1 MSDLN
6 FDLVVIGAGPAGYG
20 AALYAGG
27 AGLQVAI
34 IERRDL
40 GGTCLHRGCVPA
52 KALLETAA
60 VYRTVQNANKFG
72 ISASDP
78 KVDLSVA
85 QGRKQSIV
93 DGLAKGVEQ
102 LLKKRNVQI
111 FSGTGRVGHGKTV
124 SVEAEDGSIRVL
136 RGDAI
141 LLAAG
146 SVPRN
151 ILGFEPDGI
160 RVMTSNEVLDI
171 REVPADVVVLG
182 GGAIGCE
189 FASMFSDLGA
199 AVTIVENEGSILPSA
214 DIDVSKVLLRA
225 FKKKNI
231 KVKTGVRATGHSPR
245 ADTVSGSVVHLDDGS
260 ALETELIVVSVGR
273 SPRSELLGLDETSV
287 RVDDRGF
294 VQVDALCQTTS
305 EGIYA
310 IGDLIDTPQLAHVGF
325 AEAIMVVTHLLGEIA
340 VPIDYAKVPWAIYC
354 HPEVAF
360 AGLTEAQAKEQGY
373 EVIVSKHRYNANSR
387 AIILDETEGLV
398 KVVAEKLPGDEAG
411 RILGVHIVGPWA
423 TEQISQGYL
432 AVNWEAT
439 VRDVASL
446 VQPHPTL
453 SELFGETVL
462 DLTGRS
468 LHG

>member
-27 AGLQVAI
+27 AGLKVAI
-34 IERRDL
+34 IERADL

-60 VYRTVQNANKFG
+60 VYRTVQNAKKFG

-78 KVDLSVA
+78 KVDLAVA
-85 QGRKQSIV
+85 QGRKQSLV

-111 FSGTGRVGHGKTV
+111 FSGTGRVGHEKTV
-124 SVEAEDGSIRVL
+124 SVEDEDGSIQVL

-146 SVPRN
+146 SAPRN
-151 ILGFEPDGI
+151 IVGFEPDGI

-171 REVPADVVVLG
+171 SEVPADVVVLG

-199 AVTIVENEGSILPSA
+199 AVTIVEHESSILPGA

-245 ADTVSGSVVHLDDGS
+245 ADTVSGSVLHLDDGS

-273 SPRSELLGLDETSV
+273 SPRSELLGLDGTSV
-287 RVDDRGF
+287 SVDGRGF

-325 AEAIMVVTHLLGEIA
+325 AEAMMVVTHLLGEVA
-340 VPIDYAKVPWAIYC
+340 VPIDYSKVPWAIYC

-360 AGLTEAQAKEQGY
+360 AGLTETQAKDQGY
-373 EVIVSKHRYNANSR
+373 QVTVSKHRYRANSR
-387 AIILDETEGLV
+387 AMILNETEGLV
-398 KVVAEKLPGDEAG
+398 KVVAEKLPGGEAG
-411 RILGVHIVGPWA
+411 TILGVHIVGPWA
-423 TEQISQGYL
+423 TEQIGQGYL

-439 VRDVASL
+439 VGDVASL

>member
-360 AGLTEAQAKEQGY
+360 AGLTETQAKKQGY
-373 EVIVSKHRYNANSR
+373 QVTVSKHRYNANSR
-387 AIILDETEGLV
+387 AMILDETEGLV
-398 KVVAEKLPGDEAG
+398 KVVAEKLPGGEAG
-411 RILGVHIVGPWA
+411 TILGVHIVGPWA
-423 TEQISQGYL
+423 TEQIGQGYL

-439 VRDVASL
+439 VGDVASL

>member
-34 IERRDL
+34 IEREDL

-60 VYRTVQNANKFG
+60 VYRTVQNAKKFG

-85 QGRKQSIV
+85 QGRKQSLV

-171 REVPADVVVLG
+171 SEVPVDVVVLG

-199 AVTIVENEGSILPSA
+199 AVTIVEHEGSILPSA
-214 DIDVSKVLLRA
+214 DIDVSKALLRA

-245 ADTVSGSVVHLDDGS
+245 TDTVSGSIVHLDDGS

-273 SPRSELLGLDETSV
+273 SPRSDLLGLDGTSV
-287 RVDDRGF
+287 SVDGRGF

-325 AEAIMVVTHLLGEIA
+325 AEAMMVVTHLLGEVA
-340 VPIDYAKVPWAIYC
+340 VPIDYANVPWAIYC

-360 AGLTEAQAKEQGY
+360 AGLTETQAKEQGY
-373 EVIVSKHRYNANSR
+373 QVTVSKHRYNANSR
-387 AIILDETEGLV
+387 AMILDETEGLV
-398 KVVAEKLPGDEAG
+398 KVVAEKLPGGEAG

-423 TEQISQGYL
+423 TEQIGQGYL

-439 VRDVASL
+439 VGDVASL

>member
-34 IERRDL
+34 IEREDL

-60 VYRTVQNANKFG
+60 VYRTVQNAKKFG

-85 QGRKQSIV
+85 QGRKQSLV

-136 RGDAI
+136 RGNAI

-151 ILGFEPDGI
+151 IVGFEPDGI

-171 REVPADVVVLG
+171 SEVPVDVVVLG

-199 AVTIVENEGSILPSA
+199 AVTIVEHEGSILPSA
-214 DIDVSKVLLRA
+214 DIDVSKALLRA

-245 ADTVSGSVVHLDDGS
+245 TDTVSGSIVHLDDGS

-273 SPRSELLGLDETSV
+273 SPRSDLLGLDGTSV
-287 RVDDRGF
+287 SVDGRGF

-325 AEAIMVVTHLLGEIA
+325 AEAMMVVTHLLGEVA
-340 VPIDYAKVPWAIYC
+340 VPIDYANVPWAIYC

-360 AGLTEAQAKEQGY
+360 AGLTETQAKEQGY
-373 EVIVSKHRYNANSR
+373 QVTVSKHRYNANSR
-387 AIILDETEGLV
+387 AMILNETEGLV
-398 KVVAEKLPGDEAG
+398 KVVAEKLPGGEAG

-423 TEQISQGYL
+423 TEQIGQGYL

-439 VRDVASL
+439 VSDVASL

>member
-171 REVPADVVVLG
+171 SEVPADVVVLG

-360 AGLTEAQAKEQGY
+360 AGLTETQAKKQGY
-373 EVIVSKHRYNANSR
+373 QVTVSKHRYNANSR
-387 AIILDETEGLV
+387 AMILDETEGLV
-398 KVVAEKLPGDEAG
+398 KVVAEKLPGGEAG
-411 RILGVHIVGPWA
+411 TILGVHIVGPWA
-423 TEQISQGYL
+423 TEQIGQGYL

-439 VRDVASL
+439 VGDVASL

>member
-360 AGLTEAQAKEQGY
+360 AGLTETQAKKQGY
-373 EVIVSKHRYNANSR
+373 QVTVSKHRYNANSR
-387 AIILDETEGLV
+387 AMILDETEGLV
-398 KVVAEKLPGDEAG
+398 KVVAEKLRGGEAG
-411 RILGVHIVGPWA
+411 TILGVHIVGPWA
-423 TEQISQGYL
+423 TEQIGQGYL

-439 VRDVASL
+439 VGDVASL

>member
-1 MSDLN
+1 M
-6 FDLVVIGAGPAGYG
+6 
-20 AALYAGG
+20 
-27 AGLQVAI
+27 
-34 IERRDL
+34 
-40 GGTCLHRGCVPA
+40 
-52 KALLETAA
+52 
-60 VYRTVQNANKFG
+60 
-72 ISASDP
+72 
-78 KVDLSVA
+78 
-85 QGRKQSIV
+85 
-93 DGLAKGVEQ
+93 
-102 LLKKRNVQI
+102 
-111 FSGTGRVGHGKTV
+111 
-124 SVEAEDGSIRVL
+124 
-136 RGDAI
+136 
-141 LLAAG
+141 
-146 SVPRN
+146 
-151 ILGFEPDGI
+151 GFEPDGV

-171 REVPADVVVLG
+171 KEVPADVVVLG

-199 AVTIVENEGSILPSA
+199 AVTIVEHEDRVLPNA

-231 KVKTGVRATGHSPR
+231 KVKTGVRATGHTPR
-245 ADTVSGSVVHLDDGS
+245 AGTVSGSVVNLDDGS

-273 SPRSELLGLDETSV
+273 SPMSELLGLEGTSV
-287 RVDDRGF
+287 SVDGRGF
-294 VQVDALCQTTS
+294 VQVDALCRTTS

-325 AEAIMVVTHLLGEIA
+325 AEAIMVVTHLLGDVA

-360 AGLTEAQAKEQGY
+360 AGLTENQAKEQGY
-373 EVIVSKHRYNANSR
+373 QVTVSKHRYKANSR
-387 AIILDETEGLV
+387 AMILNETEGLV
-398 KVVAEKLPGDEAG
+398 KVVAEQLSGGEAG

-423 TEQISQGYL
+423 TEQIGQGYL

>member
-34 IERRDL
+34 VERADL

-60 VYRTVQNANKFG
+60 VYRTVQNAEKFG
-72 ISASDP
+72 VNSSDP

-85 QGRKQSIV
+85 QGRKQSLV
-93 DGLAKGVEQ
+93 EDLAKGVEQ

-111 FSGTGRVGHGKTV
+111 FSGTGRVGDEKTV
-124 SVEAEDGSIRVL
+124 SVEAEDGSISVL

-146 SVPRN
+146 SGPRN
-151 ILGFEPDGI
+151 IMGFEPDGI

-171 REVPADVVVLG
+171 KKVPADVVVLG

-199 AVTIVENEGSILPSA
+199 AVTIVEHEDRILPNA

-225 FKKKNI
+225 FKKKNV
-231 KVKTGVRATGHSPR
+231 KVKTGVRATGHTPR
-245 ADTVSGSVVHLDDGS
+245 PGTVSGSVVNLDDGS

-273 SPRSELLGLDETSV
+273 SPKSELLGMDGT
-287 RVDDRGF
+287 
-294 VQVDALCQTTS
+294 
-305 EGIYA
+305 
-310 IGDLIDTPQLAHVGF
+310 
-325 AEAIMVVTHLLGEIA
+325 
-340 VPIDYAKVPWAIYC
+340 
-354 HPEVAF
+354 
-360 AGLTEAQAKEQGY
+360 
-373 EVIVSKHRYNANSR
+373 
-387 AIILDETEGLV
+387 
-398 KVVAEKLPGDEAG
+398 
-411 RILGVHIVGPWA
+411 
-423 TEQISQGYL
+423 
-432 AVNWEAT
+432 
-439 VRDVASL
+439 
-446 VQPHPTL
+446 
-453 SELFGETVL
+453 
-462 DLTGRS
+462 
-468 LHG
+468 